1 MITIEKFTFNP
12 FQENTYL
19 LYDETKECV
28 VIDPG
33 CYGPEEKSHLVNF
46 IKENGF
52 KPVKLL
58 NTHCHIDHIQGNY
71 IISKEFN
78 LKLEANKL
86 EVPVL
91 EQSPTWGLQ
100 YRIKGDLSPEIEVF
114 LNEGD
119 QVKFGN
125 SILDVIFVPGHS
137 PGHIAF
143 ISHEDKFIINGDVLF
158 KGSFGR
164 YDLPGGNVY
173 TLSKSIQEKLFSLPD
188 EYLVYAGHMGETTI
202 GAEKNTNPILQYPK
216 EAPTNS

>member
-1 MITIEKFTFNP
+1 M
-12 FQENTYL
+12 
-19 LYDETKECV
+19 
-28 VIDPG
+28 
-33 CYGPEEKSHLVNF
+33 
-46 IKENGF
+46 
-52 KPVKLL
+52 
-58 NTHCHIDHIQGNY
+58 
-71 IISKEFN
+71 
-78 LKLEANKL
+78 

-100 YRIKGDLSPEIEVF
+100 YGIKGDLSPEIEVF

-188 EYLVYAGHMGETTI
+188 EYLIYAGHMGETTI

>member
-33 CYGPEEKSHLVNF
+33 CYVPEEKAHLVNF
-46 IKENGF
+46 IKENGL

-71 IISKEFN
+71 IISREFN

-86 EVPVL
+86 EIPVL
-91 EQSPTWGLQ
+91 EKSPTWGLQ
-100 YRIKGDLSPEIEVF
+100 YGIKGDLSPAIEVF

-188 EYLVYAGHMGETTI
+188 EYLIYAGHMGETTI

>member
-188 EYLVYAGHMGETTI
+188 EYLIYAGHMGETTI

>member
-100 YRIKGDLSPEIEVF
+100 YGIKGDLSPEIEVF

-137 PGHIAF
+137 PGHI
-143 ISHEDKFIINGDVLF
+143 
-158 KGSFGR
+158 
-164 YDLPGGNVY
+164 
-173 TLSKSIQEKLFSLPD
+173 QEKLFSLPD
-188 EYLVYAGHMGETTI
+188 EYLIYAGHMGETTI